1 MKDYDSQHATRY
13 FRGRL
18 RLPACC
24 SVELRVPE
32 CNVRPGIQ
40 RAAEPTVPSM
50 QQHRPQ
56 FMAPRWTLFR
66 RDLFDSRERVLES
79 RAPLGHGSAEQF
91 WPAEPVQ
98 TKPRRDGLGPGPG
111 FDQAAFEA
119 APAGSSWGLPPFE
132 QRWRAGS
139 LSPAPLGVG
148 AAITMATVAS
158 PPCAGGSQ
166 DILWRV
172 SVCAEPLAGVGLRGP
187 ALTARACWAGEGL
200 ARV

>member
-1 MKDYDSQHATRY
+1 MEH
-13 FRGRL
+13 G
-18 RLPACC
+18 
-24 SVELRVPE
+24 VPE
-32 CNVRPGIQ
+32 CNAHPCIQ
-40 RAAEPTVPSM
+40 RAVGPTVPSM

-56 FMAPRWTLFR
+56 FLAPRWTLLR

-91 WPAEPVQ
+91 WPAGPVQ
-98 TKPRRDGLGPGPG
+98 TKPQRDGLGPVPG
-111 FDQAAFEA
+111 FAQATFEA

-139 LSPAPLGVG
+139 VSPAPLGVG
-148 AAITMATVAS
+148 AAITMATVAG

-172 SVCAEPLAGVGLRGP
+172 SVCAEPLAGVWLRGTR
-187 ALTARACWAGEGL
+187 ADRACVLGGGGAGPS
-200 ARV
+200 VV